1 MTSYD
6 VEHKLEKA
14 GFKHDTKLTYKLND
28 CRVFLHDEKVS
39 VSDGMTKIV
48 NIPLSTILMFAI
60 DEVAML
66 LFVETDY
73 LYTSF
78 IIF

>member
-6 VEHKLEKA
+6 VERELEKA

-48 NIPLSTILMFAI
+48 NIPLSTILTFSI
-60 DEVAML
+60 DELARL
-66 LFVETDY
+66 LIVETDY
-73 LYTSF
+73 LYDSF

>member
-6 VEHKLEKA
+6 VERKLEKA
-14 GFKHDTKLTYKLND
+14 GFKHDTKSTYKLND

-48 NIPLSTILMFAI
+48 NIPLSTILTFSV
-60 DEVAML
+60 DELARL
-66 LFVETDY
+66 LIVETDY
-73 LYTSF
+73 LYDSF